1 MNKSAKLIR
10 VFTSLCMLAMVFGI
24 SSCKDDD
31 KEEEFFKSKN
41 FNEALTGLWVSVQ
54 GNTYDYFLGT
64 TAKRPEAYG
73 QNVVVAYWNGKF
85 YNCGRPTLTDVD
97 GGMKING
104 GPEFFQNLVITEYS
118 NSSKSFTVI
127 DHSDDSVRTFVRMS
141 TPELGAIKNV
151 NHTGRSYYVE
161 VQLFENDGSR
171 NPLYTIAVG
180 ELGSGQSLTVPF
192 WIPGTKVAARF
203 YDPVDK
209 NTLVDTESWT
219 DLKPGTAYILNY

>member
-1 MNKSAKLIR
+1 
-10 VFTSLCMLAMVFGI
+10 MLAMVFGI

-73 QNVVVAYWNGKF
+73 QNVVVAYWTGKF

-171 NPLYTIAVG
+171 IRCILSPLANSAADSRSPC
-180 ELGSGQSLTVPF
+180 LSGFPVQKWRRVSMIPLT
-192 WIPGTKVAARF
+192 R
-203 YDPVDK
+203 
-209 NTLVDTESWT
+209 TLLSTPSHGPT
-219 DLKPGTAYILNY
+219 